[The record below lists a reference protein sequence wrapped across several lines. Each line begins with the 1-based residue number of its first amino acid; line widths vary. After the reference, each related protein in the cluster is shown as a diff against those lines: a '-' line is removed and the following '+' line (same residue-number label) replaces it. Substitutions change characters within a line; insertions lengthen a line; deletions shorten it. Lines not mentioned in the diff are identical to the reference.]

1 MCWSGLA
8 CCLCLQFSL
17 VRSRNSD
24 VRSHAAGAV
33 RSGEVVGRPHSV
45 NSSQVMTGIAVG
57 GLISG
62 LNSQPA
68 QRRTHATR
76 RPISN
81 TPSVHTMVSDTDQV
95 DPIDFEEHYSQYSE
109 RDQLS
114 RVLTFPDDDIEVNLV
129 QRKIR
134 TEQHVIPEEPYEN
147 LDPAVQNC
155 VDCYTSDWVV
165 VNRKYQ
171 QYSTSQRQVETR
183 EERLRGLA
191 NHQYE
196 CDSASQEVTPQDQ
209 VRKLLHLVICLLH
222 QSSSSHCER

>member
-1 MCWSGLA
+1 MA
-8 CCLCLQFSL
+8 
-17 VRSRNSD
+17 
-24 VRSHAAGAV
+24 
-33 RSGEVVGRPHSV
+33 GRPHSV
-45 NSSQVMTGIAVG
+45 NSSQVMTGIAHG

-81 TPSVHTMVSDTDQV
+81 TPSVHTLPDTDHV

-109 RDQLS
+109 RDQVN
-114 RVLTFPDDDIEVNLV
+114 RGLTFPDDDIEVNLV

-171 QYSTSQRQVETR
+171 QYSTSQRQVESR

-209 VRKLLHLVICLLH
+209 VRSNTSRLSVSQPDFIFF
-222 QSSSSHCER
+222 SS

>member
-1 MCWSGLA
+1 
-8 CCLCLQFSL
+8 
-17 VRSRNSD
+17 
-24 VRSHAAGAV
+24 
-33 RSGEVVGRPHSV
+33 
-45 NSSQVMTGIAVG
+45 MTGIAHG

-81 TPSVHTMVSDTDQV
+81 TPSVHTIVSDTDQV

-109 RDQLS
+109 MDQLS

-134 TEQHVIPEEPYEN
+134 TEQHVIPEEPYES

-196 CDSASQEVTPQDQ
+196 SDAASPEMTPQDQ
-209 VRKLLHLVICLLH
+209 VRPMLSHSASLHHLLIVKDNI
-222 QSSSSHCER
+222 ERYSKSKTGISKRKTTEISKEFV